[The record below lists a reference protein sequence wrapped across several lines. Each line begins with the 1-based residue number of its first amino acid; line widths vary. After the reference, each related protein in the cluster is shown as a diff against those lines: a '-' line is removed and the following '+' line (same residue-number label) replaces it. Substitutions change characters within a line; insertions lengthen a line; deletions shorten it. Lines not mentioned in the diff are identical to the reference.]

1 MSAAL
6 EDSDLEIDPTEP
18 SAEDEALPAPKY
30 EIFSY
35 PADTTLKGYKDQWNA
50 KPTQLVVPEFQR
62 DYVWDQVRASKLIE
76 SFLLGLPVPPVFLYR
91 SQDKKAFLIIDGQ
104 QRIRSAVDFQNGMF
118 KDAAFRLK
126 GVAEKWAGKSFR
138 DLNEADQ
145 FQIENAVLRGMIIQQ
160 TDPKD
165 NKSIYQ
171 IFERL
176 NTGGVRLNPMEVRN
190 CVSHGEFLTELR
202 EVNKLLSWR
211 KLLGLETPD
220 KRFKDVELILRVL
233 ALHDNVDGYEKPMK
247 GFLNDYSSKMS
258 KEKFEEFKPLLENF
272 KATCDAVLN
281 QLGEKPFHLRGK
293 LNFSVLDSVLVAV
306 MKSPVPNDLKNKF
319 AQLRADKDFESAYTY
334 NTSDEGVL
342 KPRIKKATE
351 ILG

>member
-1 MSAAL
+1 ML
-6 EDSDLEIDPTEP
+6 ENSDGSDLAFEDTEP

-50 KPTQLVVPEFQR
+50 KPKQLVVPEFQR

-104 QRIRSAVDFQNGMF
+104 QRIRSAVDFQNGLF
-118 KDAAFRLK
+118 KDAVFKLK
-126 GVAEKWAGKSFR
+126 GVADKWNGKSFK
-138 DLNEADQ
+138 DLDEADQ
-145 FQIENAVLRGMIIQQ
+145 FQVENAVLRGIVIQQ

-202 EVNKLLSWR
+202 EVNKLPSWR
-211 KLLGLETPD
+211 KLLGLAAPD

-233 ALHDNVDGYEKPMK
+233 ALCDNVDGYEKPMK

-258 KEKFEEFKPLLENF
+258 KVDAAEFMPMLNRF
-272 KATCDAVLN
+272 KATCDIVLD

-306 MKSPVPNDLKNKF
+306 MKSPNPIDLKNKF
-319 AQLRADKDFESAYTY
+319 AQLRADKEFEAAYTY

-342 KPRIKKATE
+342 KPRLKKATE
-351 ILG
+351 VLA